1 VGLGVVSVR
10 STRVTEDMFMAA
22 ARTLAE
28 CTSDEDL
35 AQGSLYPPLNR
46 VREVSARIATE
57 VAEVAYRDGLAEVER
72 PADLLEFVRGQMYDP
87 RYVSYV

>member
-1 VGLGVVSVR
+1 
-10 STRVTEDMFMAA
+10 MAA

-28 CTSDEDL
+28 HTSEADL

-46 VREVSARIATE
+46 VRGVSAHIAAA
-57 VAEVAYRDGLAEVER
+57 VAEVAFQGGYAQIER
-72 PADLLEFVRGQMYDP
+72 PDDMVEFMASQMYDP